1 MSTFSDRLYG
11 LVPTIYRIRDSE
23 IGEPLRALLSVVSE
37 QVDVVER
44 DIERLYENWFIET
57 CDEWAIPY
65 IGELVG
71 HQPIVPTRGD
81 VNDPR
86 VQLRNRWLFP
96 RREIANIVRYRRR
109 KGTLPVLEE
118 LALDVAGWLAL
129 AVEFG
134 RQVAAT
140 PDLRSR
146 GLRPRTMPSLRD
158 PDLSLKWGGPFN
170 SIPRTMDLRAAPP
183 SAESPQE
190 ADSNR
195 PGIRPRHVG
204 VWVWRLPVYPVT
216 GSAAGDGSGKGTCY
230 FTFHPLGFDT
240 PLYNRPDAAKDR
252 TETATLFELPV
263 PLTRSLLATG
273 PDQRVRSEFY
283 GAGKSLLVRMK
294 RKAISGCAAPPPA
307 EAAAAAKPATEQEAA
322 EEFVE
327 IPARCVRVCA
337 LDAGGLEK
345 AESLL
350 DENTLVCIDPEL
362 GRFAVRGGHK
372 PHPCVPGLS
381 GADFETTF
389 HYAFGGDLGGGEYRR
404 PRDPH
409 RRPPTWTLS
418 PTMGPIR
425 LDRSCSPPPD
435 KEPRPPTPL
444 GRTFAELRNQLDLL
458 KKRGAQV
465 PADERHLVVEL
476 VETGLYHGE
485 EQEVE
490 IPPDCTVELR
500 AGRRT
505 RPFLRLPDAKPCG
518 PLPWRWTLNEGSR
531 LILDGLAIAGEG
543 ICIQQRRP
551 AQPEMPARPGCGEN
565 GNDAAPAPP
574 DPSAV
579 VIRHSTLVPRA
590 APGCHCEKPEAPSG
604 RLFIG
609 PGVGEVC
616 LDHAIVGAVTFATC
630 LPAPTAAC
638 GSCGDGQGACPPPA
652 VRLTVRDSILAGAVS
667 GDQETDMAAARL
679 QMERSTGFGSIRADE
694 IALLDNSLIVGPVAV
709 NRRQSG
715 LFRFSYAEGQPR
727 EGEKPDDG
735 VPAGEHPPRL
745 RCLPDGDRD
754 RPTNFST
761 NDFLSVCYGHPAYGQ
776 LSRRASER
784 IRTGADD
791 GGEMGVFHDQ
801 FLPHREKALRRRL
814 EEFTPATHQLSLLFA
829 N

>member
-1 MSTFSDRLYG
+1 MSTFNDRLYG

-118 LALDVAGWLAL
+118 LALDVAGWPAL

-134 RQVAAT
+134 KQVVAT

-146 GLRPRTMPSLRD
+146 SLRPRTMPSLRD

-170 SIPRTMDLRAAPP
+170 STPRTMDLRAADP
-183 SAESPQE
+183 SADSSQE

-216 GSAAGDGSGKGTCY
+216 GSAAGHRKENEICS

-240 PLYNRPDAAKDR
+240 PLYNRPVAVADR

-283 GAGKSLLVRMK
+283 GAGKSLVIRIK
-294 RKAISGCAAPPPA
+294 QKAMPGC
-307 EAAAAAKPATEQEAA
+307 AAKPASAPPAA
-322 EEFVE
+322 AGPAAASGPAKGGGPVAKPETKPESGEEFVE
-327 IPARCVRVCA
+327 IPARCIRVCA
-337 LDAGGLEK
+337 LDATGL
-345 AESLL
+345 ATVESFF
-350 DENTLVCIDPEL
+350 DDDTLACVDPEL
-362 GRFAVRGGHK
+362 GRFVVRGATK
-372 PHPCVPGLS
+372 PPACTPGLS

-409 RRPPTWTLS
+409 RRPPTWTVS

-425 LDRSCSPPPD
+425 LDRSCAPPPD
-435 KEPRPPTPL
+435 EKDKRPATPL
-444 GRTFAELRNQLDLL
+444 DRTFDELKKQLDLL
-458 KKRGAQV
+458 KKRGSQI

-476 VETGLYHGE
+476 VETGLYCSEG
-485 EQEVE
+485 QEVE

-500 AGRRT
+500 AGRRI
-505 RPFLRLPDAKPCG
+505 RPFLLFVNSAPCG

-531 LILDGLAIAGEG
+531 LIVDGLTIAAEG
-543 ICIQQRRP
+543 ICIQQKRST
-551 AQPEMPARPGCGEN
+551 QPDMPAGPGCGR
-565 GNDAAPAPP
+565 DAAPAPP

-579 VIRHSTLVPRA
+579 AIRHSTLVPRPVA
-590 APGCHCEKPEAPSG
+590 GCHCEKPEEACHG
-604 RLFIG
+604 RLFVG

-616 LDHAIVGAVTFATC
+616 LDHAIVGTAVF
-630 LPAPTAAC
+630 PSYPDHKGAC
-638 GSCGDGQGACPPPA
+638 GGCDGAPVECAPPA
-652 VRLTVRDSILAGAVS
+652 VRLTVRDSILGGSIHGGA
-667 GDQETDMAAARL
+667 ETTPAAARL
-679 QMERSTGFGSIRADE
+679 QIERSTGLGAIRADE

-709 NRRQSG
+709 NRQQSG
-715 LFRFSYAEGQPR
+715 LFRFSYAT
-727 EGEKPDDG
+727 GE
-735 VPAGEHPPRL
+735 GEHPPRL
-745 RCLPDGDRD
+745 RCLPDSSGA
-754 RPTNFST
+754 PSFSKEG
-761 NDFLSVCYGHPAYGQ
+761 FLSTTYGDPTYGQ
-776 LSRRASER
+776 LSRRAAER
-784 IRTGADD
+784 IRMGADD